1 MEQINI
7 MANQINN
14 QIQNDEID
22 LKDLFK
28 TIMKYKY
35 IIALFA
41 IIFTIASAVFAY
53 VKPSVYSS
61 FATIELQEEK
71 NSFNADDALKQAFS
85 GGSVNVENQIEILKS
100 KSLQDKALK
109 ELILKTRY
117 FTVKNYRVREFYK
130 NSPFIVIDKILE
142 DNIYGTT
149 FNLTP
154 IDESSFRLE
163 IRPISKYSKRG
174 ILALLGVQPLEDYE
188 LITYDK
194 VHKYDEDIATEWFS
208 INIKKFA
215 PLENEEYSFS
225 FVHPS
230 IASNIYYSQL
240 SVSQVSELA
249 SILQI
254 SMEDSV
260 SLRAKDLLNS
270 LFKAYLEQEVQ
281 RKTEVANLSLDFI
294 DSQLEEINTKLK
306 SSESDL
312 EKYKETNDVIV
323 LSDKAQT
330 VTKQLVEYESKL
342 QEIAVEENILNNL
355 LQYISK
361 NQNLSGLTVGSINFA
376 DPALASLI
384 KNLHE
389 LSTQKDTLLLDYTEL
404 HPDIQKLNKSIA
416 SLRRQIIS
424 SLQSNLKQ
432 LQQRKSASNDLISG
446 YKRSLET
453 LPKQERELTRLNR
466 HFSVNEK
473 VYSYL
478 LEKRAETAILKSSTI
493 SNARVLDEALN
504 FSIPIKPKR
513 ILIVLVGLI
522 LGIIVGLAYAFLR
535 EFLNNT
541 IKNTEEIEKYSTMP
555 IYGVIPLN
563 KNKKTKSIFEE
574 AFRSIRTN
582 LQFLPQN
589 EKSRVIAITSSVSGE
604 GKTTISAKLAE
615 IIAQTD
621 KKVIVLD
628 LDLRKASV
636 HKEFDV
642 PNNIGMSNYLTNQ
655 NTLEEVIKNTNEK
668 NVDII
673 TTGALPPNPS
683 ELILTDA
690 MKTLLDKLKES
701 YDYIIMDTPP
711 VGLVT
716 DALILMN
723 YSDISF
729 TVVRANYTRKEF
741 IRNLDRLSK
750 EHSHNH
756 VGIILNGVEIGDKYG
771 YGYGVSYGYGYG
783 NGKYY
788 KNR

>member
-1 MEQINI
+1 MN
-7 MANQINN
+7 NQTNNN

-41 IIFTIASAVFAY
+41 IIFTLAAAVFAY

-85 GGSVNVENQIEILKS
+85 GGSVNVENQIQILQS
-100 KSLQDKALK
+100 KSLQDKAIK
-109 ELILKTRY
+109 ELFLKTRY

-130 NSPFIVIDKILE
+130 NSPFIVLDKVIE
-142 DNIYGTT
+142 DTVYGTT

-154 IDESSFRLE
+154 VDDESFRLE

-174 ILALLGVQPLEDYE
+174 ILALLGVQPFEDYE

-194 VHKYDEDIATEWFS
+194 VHKYDEDIVTEWFNFS
-208 INIKKFA
+208 IKKFA

-230 IASNIYYSQL
+230 IASNIYFSQL
-240 SVSQVSELA
+240 SVSQVSELS

-254 SMEDSV
+254 SIEDGV

-270 LFKAYLEQEVQ
+270 LFKAYLEQEVI

-294 DSQLEEINTKLK
+294 DNQLAEINTKLK

-312 EKYKETNDVIV
+312 ETYKEANDVIV

-342 QEIAVEENILNNL
+342 QEISVEENILNNL

-361 NQNLSGLTVGSINFA
+361 NQNLSGLTVGSVNFA
-376 DPALASLI
+376 DPALAILI

-404 HPDIQKLNKSIA
+404 HPDVQKLNKSIA
-416 SLRRQIIS
+416 SLRRQIIG

-432 LQQRKSASNDLISG
+432 LQQRKSASNELING

-473 VYSYL
+473 VYSFL

-504 FSIPIKPKR
+504 FNKPIKPKR
-513 ILIVLVGLI
+513 VLIVLVGMI

-535 EFLNNT
+535 EFFNNT

-555 IYGVIPLN
+555 IYGVIPFN
-563 KNKKTKSIFEE
+563 KGKKTKSIFEE

-636 HKEFDV
+636 HKEFGI

-655 NTLEEVIKNTNEK
+655 NTLEEVIKKTNEV
-668 NVDII
+668 NVDVI
-673 TTGALPPNPS
+673 TTGILPPNPS
-683 ELILTDA
+683 ELILTDT
-690 MKTLLDKLKES
+690 MKNLLDELKKS

-741 IRNLDRLSK
+741 IKNLDRLSK

-756 VGIILNGVEIGDKYG
+756 VGMILNGVEIGDKYG

>member
-1 MEQINI
+1 MN
-7 MANQINN
+7 NQTMNN

-35 IIALFA
+35 IIALVA
-41 IIFTIASAVFAY
+41 IIFTLASAVFAY
-53 VKPSVYSS
+53 IKPSVYSS

-85 GGSVNVENQIEILKS
+85 GGTVNVENQIEILKS
-100 KSLQDKALK
+100 KSLQDKAIK
-109 ELILKTRY
+109 ELLLKTRY
-117 FTVKNYRVREFYK
+117 FTVKNYREREFYK

-142 DNIYGTT
+142 DTIYGTT
-149 FNLTP
+149 FHLTP
-154 IDESSFRLE
+154 VDEDSFRLE

-174 ILALLGVQPLEDYE
+174 ILALLGVQPYEDYE

-194 VHKYDEDIATEWFS
+194 IHKYDEDIVTEWFNFS
-208 INIKKFA
+208 IKKFA

-230 IASNIYYSQL
+230 IASNIYFSQL

-254 SMEDSV
+254 SIEDGV

-294 DSQLEEINTKLK
+294 DNQLEEINTKLK

-312 EKYKETNDVIV
+312 ETYKETNDVIV

-361 NQNLSGLTVGSINFA
+361 NQNLSGLTVGSVNFA
-376 DPALASLI
+376 DPALATLI

-389 LSTQKDTLLLDYTEL
+389 SSTQKDTLLLDYTEL

-416 SLRRQIIS
+416 SLRRQIIG

-432 LQQRKSASNDLISG
+432 LQQRKSASNDLING

-473 VYSYL
+473 VYSFL

-504 FSIPIKPKR
+504 FNKPIKPKR
-513 ILIVLVGLI
+513 ILIVLVGMI
-522 LGIIVGLAYAFLR
+522 LGVIVGLAYAFLR
-535 EFLNNT
+535 EFFNNT

-555 IYGVIPLN
+555 IYGVIPFN
-563 KNKKTKSIFEE
+563 KGKKTKSIFEE

-636 HKEFDV
+636 HKEFDI

-655 NTLEEVIKNTNEK
+655 NTLEEVIKNTKEK
-668 NVDII
+668 NVDVI
-673 TTGALPPNPS
+673 TTGVLPPNPS
-683 ELILTDA
+683 ELILTNT

-729 TVVRANYTRKEF
+729 AIVRANYTRKEF
-741 IRNLDRLSK
+741 IKNLDRLSK

-756 VGIILNGVEIGDKYG
+756 VGMILNGVEIGDKYG